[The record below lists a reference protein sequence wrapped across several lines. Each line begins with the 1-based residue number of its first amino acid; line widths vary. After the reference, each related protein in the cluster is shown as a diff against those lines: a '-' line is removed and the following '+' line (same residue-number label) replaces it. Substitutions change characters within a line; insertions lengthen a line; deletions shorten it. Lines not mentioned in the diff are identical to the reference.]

1 MTNEDAYLM
10 FGLLLGFVLGALWQ
24 YGLRRRD
31 GYEAAERL
39 EASERRAAER
49 LEMSERHKGDW
60 KRLAQRLDTFVDG
73 PSKRARLRRSP

>member
-10 FGLLLGFVLGALWQ
+10 FGLLLGFFLGALWQ

-39 EASERRAAER
+39 E
-49 LEMSERHKGDW
+49 MSERHKDDW

-73 PSKRARLRRSP
+73 PSKRARIRRSP